1 MPMMGKLAW
10 DAIVRFCDRPWAPQ
24 SMPWSLASVATDTVA
39 LLRAVTAD
47 AGASKM
53 YGLFCGSGQVP
64 SVTAVSRLTMR
75 SWVPEKSCGMVGPSA
90 VEGFLVRLVPTAPA
104 KWTSPPKPSVTV
116 LPLPVQSGLGGEGF
130 GKCSAVA
137 TAWWVVAGALGG
149 VLEPP
154 VKKAK

>member
-1 MPMMGKLAW
+1 MPMIGKLAC
-10 DAIVRFCDRPWAPQ
+10 DAIVRFCDRPWGPQ

-39 LLRAVTAD
+39 PLRAVTAE

-75 SWVPEKSCGMVGPSA
+75 SWVPEKSCGMFVPRA
-90 VEGFLVRLVPTAPA
+90 VEGSLARLAPTAPA

-116 LPLPVQSGLGGEGF
+116 LPLPVQSGLSGECF

-137 TAWWVVAGALGG
+137 ASWWVVAGALGG
-149 VLEPP
+149 GPEPP
-154 VKKAK
+154 EKKAK